1 MEIKSFRQ
9 LSTFKSIFLWWL
21 HFYLDRKWKI
31 RGWCCSRFQV
41 HPQLSSVAHFH
52 VSFTTIPGKTLL
64 NYHHYDRFSIVTH
77 VLSVISKKSK
87 DYCVKKILYFSQR
100 VFGWRLSFHTS
111 SIGYSRK
118 IPGNENVWTSP
129 ESFLRS
135 TAFRLCSIST
145 VTPSITFSYGKTG
158 SWRSYWP
165 WKSWWW
171 SYIPVVHVHCKN

>member
-9 LSTFKSIFLWWL
+9 SSTFKSIFLWWL
-21 HFYLDRKWKI
+21 HFYTMVVNEKLGDDVVDFKFIPR
-31 RGWCCSRFQV
+31 SRIFMS
-41 HPQLSSVAHFH
+41 HLPLFLAKLCL
-52 VSFTTIPGKTLL
+52 TTIITTDFPLSLTFYLWFQEVQGLL
-64 NYHHYDRFSIVTH
+64 REKNPLFFPKSFWSTPEFSH
-77 VLSVISKKSK
+77 QFK
-87 DYCVKKILYFSQR
+87 
-100 VFGWRLSFHTS
+100 
-111 SIGYSRK
+111 YSRK
-118 IPGNENVWTSP
+118 ISGNENVWTSP

-135 TAFRLCSIST
+135 AAFRHSSIST